1 MLLII
6 SVPYWVRS
14 NGKEKICSYSF
25 QTLVLKL
32 GLYKVDGIHSMAA
45 KLMNLGDQLYTVMHL
60 CVSEL

>member
-32 GLYKVDGIHSMAA
+32 GLYKVDGIHGCQTHEFGGSAVYCHTFM
-45 KLMNLGDQLYTVMHL
+45 
-60 CVSEL
+60 CV